1 MTPKPKNEKKR
12 MPPSSPTSCEP
23 SSATPG
29 DPCLPAYTPPPA
41 PAPVAST
48 QEPTG
53 EEWTPLPLPSEMVE
67 KPSSSSSKIDLPK
80 PGLPVAVRPP
90 TSPRPLAAPVLGGKA
105 LVCFLWSAAHDDD
118 AEFLRRYGARV
129 KWMHDYHG
137 DNAQATAA
145 LVRLASL
152 A

>member
-1 MTPKPKNEKKR
+1 M
-12 MPPSSPTSCEP
+12 
-23 SSATPG
+23 
-29 DPCLPAYTPPPA
+29 
-41 PAPVAST
+41 
-48 QEPTG
+48 
-53 EEWTPLPLPSEMVE
+53 
-67 KPSSSSSKIDLPK
+67 
-80 PGLPVAVRPP
+80 
-90 TSPRPLAAPVLGGKA
+90 LGGKA
-105 LVCFLWSAAHDDD
+105 LGCFLWSAAHDDD